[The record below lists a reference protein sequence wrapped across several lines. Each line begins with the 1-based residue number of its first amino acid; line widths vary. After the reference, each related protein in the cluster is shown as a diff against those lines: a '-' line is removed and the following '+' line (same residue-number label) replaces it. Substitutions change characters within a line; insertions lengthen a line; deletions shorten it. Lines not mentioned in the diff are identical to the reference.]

1 MTGIGVMFIRGCIPT
16 IDTIATIALA
26 LKLAAIFSRSPIP
39 RVRTIPAIAFISC
52 TAGGYPNHESARIL
66 AGPLKTRVVD
76 NSIAP
81 TYANAIRMG
90 DSVPK
95 SPRLPKISPGVFNLR
110 NAMFQRAMDSNVVKF
125 SFFRQILQYCC
136 ALGLASLSE
145 EDNAS
150 IVGGSRSYKREAQ
163 KVKEQNSHHADRSQS
178 ENWSCLKLAHCPCTS
193 KQNSARLLACSS
205 SSRLAVLSLR
215 YPRIRPSFLR
225 RNKRRSLLCMSTI
238 VWIEGQRLMIGSI
251 QIFCPQC

>member
-95 SPRLPKISPGVFNLR
+95 SPRLPKISPGVFNLNKER
-110 NAMFQRAMDSNVVKF
+110 DVPARYG
-125 SFFRQILQYCC
+125 LECC
-136 ALGLASLSE
+136 
-145 EDNAS
+145 
-150 IVGGSRSYKREAQ
+150 
-163 KVKEQNSHHADRSQS
+163 KVFIFPSD
-178 ENWSCLKLAHCPCTS
+178 TS
-193 KQNSARLLACSS
+193 
-205 SSRLAVLSLR
+205 V
-215 YPRIRPSFLR
+215 
-225 RNKRRSLLCMSTI
+225 LLCPRTRII
-238 VWIEGQRLMIGSI
+238 VRRRQREYSWRKPLL
-251 QIFCPQC
+251 